1 MMLHLDFKLNVFL
14 FALAVWKHLYILHYP
29 NQNYFFRFSDVHEF
43 KKPNDVRGLSLMNAA
58 ARSVMEAY
66 PDVVLAFG
74 ESDEYR

>member
-1 MMLHLDFKLNVFL
+1 MLFIV
-14 FALAVWKHLYILHYP
+14 I
-29 NQNYFFRFSDVHEF
+29 FRFSDIHGFE
-43 KKPNDVRGLSLMNAA
+43 KPNDIRGLDLMNAA

>member
-1 MMLHLDFKLNVFL
+1 MLHLDFKLNVFSL
-14 FALAVWKHLYILHYP
+14 CSGCMETSVYLTLPESK
-29 NQNYFFRFSDVHEF
+29 YFFRFSDVHEF